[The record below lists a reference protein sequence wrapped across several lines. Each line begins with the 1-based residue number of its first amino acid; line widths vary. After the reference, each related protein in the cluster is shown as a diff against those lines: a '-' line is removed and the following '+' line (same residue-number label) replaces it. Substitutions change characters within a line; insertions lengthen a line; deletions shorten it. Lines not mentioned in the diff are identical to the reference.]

1 MAQQVTAT
9 IAANLNNRTFQ
20 LQCQLAQVKA
30 AEREYRNDPQKLQRV
45 SEIKQKI
52 LREFSDVA

>member
-1 MAQQVTAT
+1 MAQQVTTT
-9 IAANLNNRTFQ
+9 IAANLNNRRFQ
-20 LQCQLAQVKA
+20 LQCQLSQVKA